1 MNTNQIAE
9 IASLIGEPARAAM
22 LAALMDDRAL
32 TAAQLANEAG
42 ITPQTASTH
51 LARLAAARLLRVHQQ
66 GRHRYHR
73 LATPEVA
80 RMLEGLMQIASAG
93 EMRKNRHPHDAAL
106 RTART
111 CYDHIAGKLGVAIAE
126 GLAARGYVELNEE
139 AARLTQDGL
148 EFFDQAGIAL
158 SPMDESHGRSSRL
171 MCRPCLDWSERRLH
185 LGGRLGAAI
194 CTHSLHRA
202 WVRRI
207 SGTRALETTQKG
219 RLAYQKL
226 FGVEL

>member
-1 MNTNQIAE
+1 MNINRIAE
-9 IASLIGEPARAAM
+9 VASLIGEPARAAM

-32 TAAQLANEAG
+32 TAAELAREAG

-51 LARLAAARLLRVHQQ
+51 LARLTAAHLLRVHQQ

-80 RMLEGLMQIASAG
+80 RMLEGLIQIAWAG
-93 EMRKNRHPHDAAL
+93 EMQKDRHQNDTAL
-106 RTART
+106 RTARI

-126 GLAARGYVELNEE
+126 GLVARRYLELNEE
-139 AARLTQDGL
+139 AARLTHDGI
-148 EFFDQAGIAL
+148 EFLVQAGIAL
-158 SPMDESHGRSSRL
+158 SGLDERHGHSRRL
-171 MCRPCLDWSERRLH
+171 MCRPCLDWSERRFH

-194 CTHSLHRA
+194 FNHSLQRA
-202 WVRRI
+202 WVRRL

-219 RLAYQKL
+219 RLVYQKL
-226 FGVEL
+226 FGIEL